1 MPGAAADVLV
11 DMEAAEAA
19 LTDQPPGAV
28 PQRQQRDTAPD
39 HAQAGLVVAE
49 RGQQPAVSWHY
60 SADGQGTEPARAVRQ
75 RSTKRTGTLSARLLE
90 VYVGSANKAPLDSL
104 FET

>member
-11 DMEAAEAA
+11 DLEAAEAA

-28 PQRQQRDTAPD
+28 PQRQQRDPAP
-39 HAQAGLVVAE
+39 

-104 FET
+104 YET

>member
-1 MPGAAADVLV
+1 MPDAAADVLV
-11 DMEAAEAA
+11 DLEAAEAA

-28 PQRQQRDTAPD
+28 PQRQQRDPAP
-39 HAQAGLVVAE
+39 